1 MIDRANGYGLI
12 YRGSKGSRMM
22 KKSNTR
28 NYPAVILVSTFSGFV
43 AFFIISFFF
52 ARVFSWKL
60 IVNSAI
66 LGSVIGNMI
75 GFAVALVGDPI
86 SRRLELLPQPF
97 RTISQVLTFFVVALA
112 AATVFFFLMVQFGL
126 MRGISTRMLL
136 TFMAIAAG
144 IGLMV
149 TLLMTVYEHLR
160 SELEKSY
167 EKIREKELLEREL
180 QVARQVQTGF
190 LPKGA
195 VQIDG
200 FEVATFFRSAKE
212 VGGDYF
218 DVIPLKSGVAVVIAD
233 VSGKGI
239 PAALVMANLHAT
251 LHTLADDCCTI
262 DSITRINQSL
272 YKDTP
277 SDLFVTFFI
286 GKLNNSTGELTY
298 INAGHNPPLVVRQDG
313 RVEELIRGG
322 TILGMSPDS
331 AFQIGST
338 VLNHKELLLLYTDGL
353 TEAGLPDIE
362 PWGEENLKE
371 YLAGIHDNPA
381 DRIAELILKKVE
393 ESLKGTAQTD
403 DIAMII
409 LKRK

>member
-1 MIDRANGYGLI
+1 
-12 YRGSKGSRMM
+12 M
-22 KKSNTR
+22 KKKSGTR
-28 NYPAVILVSTFSGFV
+28 IYPKVLLVSTVAGFV
-43 AFFIISFFF
+43 TFLVIGLFF
-52 ARVFSWKL
+52 ARVLSWRL
-60 IVNSAI
+60 VISSAI

-75 GFAVALVGDPI
+75 GFAITLVADPI
-86 SRRLELLPQPF
+86 SKRLESLPKPF
-97 RTISQVLTFFVVALA
+97 STISQVLIFFVVALA
-112 AATVFFFLMVQFGL
+112 AAMLFFFLMVQLGV
-126 MRGISTRMLL
+126 MRGLSTKLLL

-167 EKIREKELLEREL
+167 EKIREKELLEKEL
-180 QVARQVQTGF
+180 QVARQVQAGF
-190 LPKGA
+190 LPRGP
-195 VQIDG
+195 IRIEG
-200 FEVATFFRSAKE
+200 FEVSTFFRPAKE

-218 DVIPLKSGVAVVIAD
+218 DVIPLREGVGIVIAD

-262 DSITRINQSL
+262 DSVTRINQSL

-277 SDLFVTFFI
+277 ADLFVTFFI

-313 RVEELIRGG
+313 RVEELTQGG

-331 AFQIGST
+331 VFQTGST
-338 VLNHKELLLLYTDGL
+338 VLNPQELLLLYTDGL

-362 PWGEENLKE
+362 PWGEGSLKE
-371 YLAGIHDNPA
+371 YLVRIHDNPA

-393 ESLKGTAQTD
+393 ESLKGAAQTD
-403 DIAMII
+403 DIALIL